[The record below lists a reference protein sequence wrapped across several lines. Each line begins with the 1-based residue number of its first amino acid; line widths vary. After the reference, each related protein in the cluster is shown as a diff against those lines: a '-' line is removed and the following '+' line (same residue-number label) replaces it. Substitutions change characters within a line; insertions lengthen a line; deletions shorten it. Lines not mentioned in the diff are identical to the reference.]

1 LLGIKLPALE
11 KPAETHFEVF
21 KENMPAIEAFLML
34 DGCAWQY
41 TGLGEMIGLDY
52 KAADV
57 IWNRADVTL
66 DAESFR
72 GVMLF
77 SRTVVTE
84 LKKQRKK

>member
-1 LLGIKLPALE
+1 VLGIKLPE
-11 KPAETHFEVF
+11 RKSPEEIHFEVF
-21 KENMPAIEAFLML
+21 KDNMPAIEAFLML

-41 TGLGEMIGLDY
+41 SGMGELIGLDY

-57 IWNRADVTL
+57 IWHRADVPL

-77 SRTVVTE
+77 SRTIVTE
-84 LKKQRKK
+84 LKKQRK